1 MIGVGRAGAAL
12 GPIVAGLLFASG
24 TPLSIVA
31 LLMAGGT
38 LVGGIALALVR
49 YRENAIA

>member
-1 MIGVGRAGAAL
+1 MKVT
-12 GPIVAGLLFASG
+12 LFAMF
-24 TPLSIVA
+24 VA